1 MAGAILL
8 FLCLT
13 GEVLIGGQGLNKF
26 YERSEKWDG
35 YGETLQ
41 KLMHLHSNA

>member
-1 MAGAILL
+1 MAGPFPPLL
-8 FLCLT
+8 YRT